1 MTKPP
6 VDLGYPTPARG
17 KIPSFHSIEEES
29 AFWDTHDVTDFIE
42 DTAPVA
48 VTTGSELGDRITL
61 RLDRKDRAA
70 LDRHARAMGVGP
82 STLIR
87 IWLKDRLRQ
96 EATHSR

>member
-1 MTKPP
+1 MTKPS

-17 KIPSFHSIEEES
+17 KIPSFQSIEEEA

-42 DTAPVA
+42 DTAPIA
-48 VTTGSELGDRITL
+48 VTIGPELGDRITL
-61 RLDRKDRAA
+61 RLDRNDRAA

-87 IWLKDRLRQ
+87 IWIKERLRK
-96 EATHSR
+96 EAS